1 VDSHI
6 SAIKKDTRGMF
17 LILGYIVVFGSVLG
31 GYALY
36 HGPWHM
42 LIQPVKFLIIF
53 GAGLGAFIAS
63 NSAFT
68 LKLAVKG
75 LVHSLNNGP
84 SKAKYL
90 DMLALL
96 YGLFAKMQR
105 EGIISIE
112 KDIEQPENSALFQ
125 QYPTMAKDKHACLFI
140 GDTLR
145 VYLTTG
151 NAGEL
156 DKLMGMDMAAMHH
169 EETLPAQSIAHMA
182 DSLPGLGIVAAV
194 LGIILTMTMI
204 DQGPEVI
211 GHSVAGALVGA
222 FLGILLCYGL
232 VGPIGAKLETL
243 AEEQQLFYR
252 AIREALAAT
261 VRGSSPIVAL
271 EYGRRAIPLVF
282 RPTFLEM
289 EKKLKG

>member
-1 VDSHI
+1 
-6 SAIKKDTRGMF
+6 MF
-17 LILGYIVVFGSVLG
+17 VLLGFIIVIGSVLG
-31 GYALY
+31 GYAMHSSNFAIL
-36 HGPWHM
+36 
-42 LIQPVKFLIIF
+42 LQPNELLIIF
-53 GAGLGAFIAS
+53 GAGCGAFVAS

-68 LKLAVKG
+68 LKLALKG
-75 LVHSLNNGP
+75 FGQVFGNGP
-84 SKAKYL
+84 SKQKYL

-112 KDIEQPENSALFQ
+112 KDIEQPESSSLFQ
-125 QYPTMAKDKHACLFI
+125 QYPSMSKDKAACYFI

-145 VYLTTG
+145 IYLTTG

-156 DKLMGMDMAAMHH
+156 DKLMGVDMSSMHD
-169 EETLPAQSIAHMA
+169 EETLPAHSISTMA

-194 LGIILTMTMI
+194 LGIVVTMGHI
-204 DQGPEVI
+204 NDGAEVL
-211 GHSVAGALVGA
+211 GNSVAAALVGT
-222 FLGILLCYGL
+222 FLGILLCYGF
-232 VGPIGAKLETL
+232 VGPLGAKLLTL
-243 AEEQQLFYR
+243 AHERHLFYR
-252 AIREALAAT
+252 AIREAVAAA

-271 EYGRRAIPLVF
+271 EYGRRAIPLAF

>member
-1 VDSHI
+1 
-6 SAIKKDTRGMF
+6 MF
-17 LILGYIVVFGSVLG
+17 VILGFLVVLGSVLG
-31 GYALY
+31 GYAMHSDNFAIL
-36 HGPWHM
+36 
-42 LIQPVKFLIIF
+42 LQPNELLIIF
-53 GAGLGAFIAS
+53 GAGFGAFIAS

-75 LVHSLNNGP
+75 LGHCFGNGP

-112 KDIEQPENSALFQ
+112 KDIEQPESSSLFQ
-125 QYPTMAKDKHACLFI
+125 QYSTMAKDRNACLFI

-156 DKLMGMDMAAMHH
+156 DKLMGVDMSTMHD
-169 EETLPAQSIAHMA
+169 EEMLPAHSVTHMA

-194 LGIILTMTMI
+194 LGIVVTMGHI
-204 DQGPEVI
+204 NDGPEVL
-211 GHSVAGALVGA
+211 GKSVAAALVGT
-222 FLGILLCYGL
+222 FLGILLCYGF
-232 VGPIGAKLETL
+232 VGPLGAKMETL
-243 AEEQQLFYR
+243 SHEQHLFYR
-252 AIREALAAT
+252 AIREAVAAA

-271 EYGRRAIPLVF
+271 EYGRRAIPLAF

-289 EKKLKG
+289 EQKLKG

>member
-1 VDSHI
+1 
-6 SAIKKDTRGMF
+6 MF
-17 LILGYIVVFGSVLG
+17 LIIGYIIVFGSVLG
-31 GYALY
+31 GYVLYGGNFALLFA
-36 HGPWHM
+36 P
-42 LIQPVKFLIIF
+42 IPVKFLIIF
-53 GAGLGAFIAS
+53 GACFGALIAS
-63 NSAFT
+63 SSSFT
-68 LKLAVKG
+68 IGLTFKG
-75 LVHSLNNGP
+75 FIRSFGNGP

-96 YGLFAKMQR
+96 YGIFAKMQR

-112 KDIEQPENSALFQ
+112 KDIEQPESSALFQ
-125 QYPTMAKDKHACLFI
+125 RFPAMAKDKHACLFI

-156 DKLMGMDMAAMHH
+156 DKLMGVDMSAMH
-169 EETLPAQSIAHMA
+169 EEEMLPAHNISRLA
-182 DSLPGLGIVAAV
+182 DAMPGMGIVAAV
-194 LGIILTMTMI
+194 LGIILTMNSI
-204 DQGPEVI
+204 DQGAEVI
-211 GHSVAGALVGA
+211 GFKVAGALVGA

-232 VGPIGAKLETL
+232 VGPIGTKLETL
-243 AEEQQLFYR
+243 AQEQHLFYR
-252 AIREALAAT
+252 AIREAVAAA

-271 EYGRRAIPLVF
+271 EYGRRAIPLAF

>member
-1 VDSHI
+1 
-6 SAIKKDTRGMF
+6 MF
-17 LILGYIVVFGSVLG
+17 VILGYITVLGCVLG
-31 GYALY
+31 GYAMHSSNFAILV
-36 HGPWHM
+36 
-42 LIQPVKFLIIF
+42 QPNELLIIF
-53 GAGLGAFIAS
+53 GAGVGAFIAS

-68 LKLAVKG
+68 LKLSLKG
-75 LVHSLNNGP
+75 IKHCFSNGP

-112 KDIEQPENSALFQ
+112 KDIEQPESSSLFQ
-125 QYPTMAKDKHACLFI
+125 QYPTMAKDKNACFFI

-156 DKLMGMDMAAMHH
+156 DKLMGVDMSTMHD
-169 EETLPAQSIAHMA
+169 EEMLPAHSLSHMA
-182 DSLPGLGIVAAV
+182 DALPGLGIVAAV
-194 LGIILTMTMI
+194 LGIVVTMGHI
-204 DQGPEVI
+204 NDGPEKL
-211 GHSVAGALVGA
+211 GTSVAAALVGT
-222 FLGILLCYGL
+222 FLGILLCYGF
-232 VGPIGAKLETL
+232 VGPLGAKLETL
-243 AEEQQLFYR
+243 AHEEHLFFR
-252 AIREALAAT
+252 AIREALAAA

-271 EYGRRAIPLVF
+271 EYGRRAIPLAF

-289 EKKLKG
+289 EQKLKG